1 MAAMSEIIY
10 DQPEIVG
17 SGMKFIAATR
27 LKIPFQK
34 PRGSDSRIGF
44 FATRIWATD

>member
-1 MAAMSEIIY
+1 MAAMGEIIY

-27 LKIPFQK
+27 LKIPFSK
-34 PRGSDSRIGF
+34 PRGSDSSIGF
-44 FATRIWATD
+44 FATRIWATE